1 MFESFACKDEW
12 AHFSNEAVELL
23 YTSWNSLADNQNT
36 VAMNKIKVFL
46 QTKYLLD
53 EEGAGCRSIGLYG
66 KYLAEEI
73 ATRDQLEALA
83 FLIRKTGDDPTII
96 SNIKWDDEL
105 IESWRIR
112 LKIMFESVEESAS
125 LV

>member
-1 MFESFACKDEW
+1 MAESFACKNDW
-12 AHFSNEAVELL
+12 VHFSNETVELL
-23 YTSWNSLADNQNT
+23 YTSWISLADNQNT

-46 QTKYLLD
+46 QYLLD

-66 KYLAEEI
+66 EYLAAEI

-96 SNIKWDDEL
+96 SDVKWDDEL

-112 LKIMFESVEESAS
+112 LKIMLESVEESAS